1 MIALSRR
8 QKRIID
14 LLSQQRHYVT
24 AKWIADTLDLSEKT
38 IYRELQA
45 VEERLARDHIRLK
58 KQPGKGYMLELPVAP
73 QSMGIQSEDPPQS
86 ADQSAGARRIQILA
100 ELLSQAPKETSISRL
115 AAAYYI
121 SNASI
126 VNDLKFIESMLE
138 PFHLQ
143 LVRNQKGTRIKGAEE
158 DIRKAFMYLVN
169 ELILTYPKESGCAE
183 QNRIDRTTYGELVRQ
198 FEPGAV
204 RFVQELL
211 EKTEHDLSFPI
222 GDPYYINMLTHLLI
236 LIKRFEKGKLLTG
249 KLDDRPDSSLDENA
263 FKVAASIIKQVE
275 QYVEGSLPEE
285 ETYFIYQH
293 LISSGAGISCYSPSA
308 TELIV
313 RENPDI
319 PRIATRLAACFSTLI
334 QTDLTQD
341 EQLFIGLIVHLK
353 PMMNR
358 LKYRISIKNPMLAE
372 IKREFPAV
380 FDITVMTMALMSA
393 EWRGRE
399 VSEDEIGYLTLYFQN
414 SIEQQV
420 KCKKVLLVCSSGVG
434 TSHLLKTRI
443 LRTFPDWKIVD
454 TVSSAKAAAS
464 WKNKAD
470 LIISTVRLGETDVPI
485 ILVSALF
492 SDADVKHVTG
502 RVVQEAVKWS
512 KSDPQRCLL
521 ADALDDA
528 NLYISI
534 QHREQAA
541 QHFWKR
547 FKVRVNSQAAL
558 KDLSCLTLSNADR
571 LYLVPTGRIKQ
582 PQIGLIITTGGEGE
596 IAALDWM
603 IAFPDETE
611 LIWAFRQLSDWYHAQ
626 GFGNRHGMILDSVQ
640 KRIVRG
646 QLNLNKEE
654 HHGYRSNSQQ
664 KPDQSPFAGRHQG

>member
-1 MIALSRR
+1 MIALSSR
-8 QKRIID
+8 QKRIIN
-14 LLSQQRHYVT
+14 LLSRQRNYVT
-24 AKWIADTLDLSEKT
+24 AKWIADRLDLSEKT

-45 VEERLARDHIRLK
+45 VEERLERERIGLK
-58 KQPGKGYMLELPVAP
+58 KQPGKGYMLELPVMP
-73 QSMGIQSEDPPQS
+73 RNKGYQFEDPPEPS
-86 ADQSAGARRIQILA
+86 DQSTGARRIQILS

-126 VNDLKFIESMLE
+126 VNDLKFIEGMLE
-138 PFHLQ
+138 PFRLQ
-143 LVRNQKGTRIKGAEE
+143 LVRNQKGTHIRGAEE
-158 DIRKAFMYLVN
+158 DIRKALMYLVN

-183 QNRIDRTTYGELVRQ
+183 QNRIDRQTYRELERQ

-211 EKTEHDLSFPI
+211 EKTEHDLSYPI
-222 GDPYYINMLTHLLI
+222 GDPYYINMLSHLLI

-249 KLDDRPDSSLDENA
+249 KPDARQDSSLDENA
-263 FKVAASIIKQVE
+263 FKIAASIIKHVE
-275 QYVEGSLPEE
+275 QYVGGSLPEE

-293 LISSGAGISCYSPSA
+293 LISSGAGISAFSPSA

-319 PRIATRLAACFSTLI
+319 PRIAARLVACFSTLI
-334 QTDLTQD
+334 QTGLTGD
-341 EQLFIGLIVHLK
+341 EQLRSGLIVHFK

-380 FDITVMTMALMSA
+380 FDITVMSMALMSA
-393 EWRGRE
+393 EWQGRE
-399 VSEDEIGYLTLYFQN
+399 VSEDELGYLTLYFQN

-420 KCKKVLLVCSSGVG
+420 KCKKVLLVCSSGIG

-464 WKNKAD
+464 WKDKAD
-470 LIISTVRLGETDVPI
+470 LIISTVKLSETDVPV

-492 SDADVKHVTG
+492 GEADVKLVTV
-502 RVVQEAVKWS
+502 RIVQEAIKGRQAGPGRS
-512 KSDPQRCLL
+512 FL
-521 ADALDDA
+521 ADVLDDA
-528 NLYISI
+528 DLFIAG
-534 QHREQAA
+534 QPRDQAV
-541 QHFWKR
+541 QYLWKR
-547 FKVRVNSQAAL
+547 FKIRLNGPAGLQ
-558 KDLSCLTLSNADR
+558 DLNCLTLSSGDR
-571 LYLVPTGRIKQ
+571 LYLVPSGRIKQ
-582 PQIGLIITTGGEGE
+582 PRIGLVITTGGEGE

-603 IAFPDETE
+603 IACPGEKE
-611 LIWAFRQLSDWYHAQ
+611 LIWVFRQLYDWYHAQ
-626 GFGNRHGMILDSVQ
+626 GFANRQGIIISSAQ
-640 KRIVRG
+640 KRRVRG
-646 QLNLNKEE
+646 QLNLNKEG
-654 HHGYRSNSQQ
+654 HHGYRPNSQ
-664 KPDQSPFAGRHQG
+664 

>member
-1 MIALSRR
+1 MIALSSR

-38 IYRELQA
+38 IYRELQV
-45 VEERLARDHIRLK
+45 VEERLEREKIELK
-58 KQPGKGYMLELPVAP
+58 KQPGKGYMLELTA
-73 QSMGIQSEDPPQS
+73 SLRNMGLQSEDSPEPP
-86 ADQSAGARRIQILA
+86 DQSTGARRIQILSQ
-100 ELLSQAPKETSISRL
+100 LLSQAPKETSISRL
-115 AAAYYI
+115 ATAYYI

-126 VNDLKFIESMLE
+126 VNDLKFIEGMLE

-143 LVRNQKGTRIKGAEE
+143 LVRNQKGTHVKGAEA

-169 ELILTYPKESGCAE
+169 ELILTYPKESGYAE
-183 QNRIDRTTYGELVRQ
+183 QNRIDRKTYRELVRQ

-211 EKTEHDLSFPI
+211 EKTEHDLSYSI

-249 KLDDRPDSSLDENA
+249 KPDVRQVSPLDENA
-263 FKVAASIIKQVE
+263 FKIAASIVKQVE
-275 QYVEGSLPEE
+275 QYVDGSLPEE

-293 LISSGAGISCYSPSA
+293 LVSSGAGISYYSPSA

-319 PRIATRLAACFSTLI
+319 RQIATRLVACFSTLT
-334 QTDLTQD
+334 QTDLTRD
-341 EQLFIGLIVHLK
+341 EQLFRGLIVHLK

-380 FDITVMTMALMSA
+380 FDITVMAVALMSA

-399 VSEDEIGYLTLYFQN
+399 VSEDELGYLTLYFQN

-420 KCKKVLLVCSSGVG
+420 KSKKVLLVCSTGIG

-464 WKNKAD
+464 WKDKAD
-470 LIISTVRLGETDVPI
+470 LIISTVKLNETDVPI
-485 ILVSALF
+485 VLVSALF
-492 SDADVKHVTG
+492 NEADVKHVTG
-502 RVVQEAVKWS
+502 RVVQEAIKGTQADQS
-512 KSDPQRCLL
+512 RSFL

-528 NLYISI
+528 NVYIAG
-534 QHREQAA
+534 QHRDQAV

-547 FKVRVNSQAAL
+547 FKIGLNGPAAL
-558 KDLSCLTLSNADR
+558 KDLNCLTLSSGDR
-571 LYLVPTGRIKQ
+571 LYLVPAGKIKH
-582 PQIGLIITTGGEGE
+582 PRIGLVITTGGERE
-596 IAALDWM
+596 ITALDWM
-603 IAFPDETE
+603 IAFPGERE

-626 GFGNRHGMILDSVQ
+626 GSANRHGDIIGSAQ
-640 KRIVRG
+640 KQIIRG
-646 QLNLNKEE
+646 QLNLNKEGF
-654 HHGYRSNSQQ
+654 HGYRPNSQ
-664 KPDQSPFAGRHQG
+664 